1 MPTQFVS
8 QMSGPVGHGAPMKK
22 TMLALTLAAAV
33 APAHAATDKDRA
45 DQLAAS
51 QALARGEI
59 LPIVRILGIANA
71 KVPGDV
77 LKVKLERKPFGFQYK
92 VKILA
97 RNGRVREIELDA
109 RTGRI
114 LSIEDD

>member
-1 MPTQFVS
+1 MKYLL
-8 QMSGPVGHGAPMKK
+8 AP
-22 TMLALTLAAAV
+22 LAAATLLASPV
-33 APAHAATDKDRA
+33 SALAVDEKDRA
-45 DQLAAS
+45 DQIAAS

-59 LPIVRILGIANA
+59 LPIVKILDIATA

-77 LKVKLERKPFGFQYK
+77 LKVKLERKPAGFQYK

-97 RNGRVREIELDA
+97 KNGRVREIELDA
-109 RTGRI
+109 RNGRI

>member
-1 MPTQFVS
+1 
-8 QMSGPVGHGAPMKK
+8 MKK
-22 TMLALTLAAAV
+22 PALFAALAAFA
-33 APAHAATDKDRA
+33 AATPAVFVPTAFAKEDRDHDRE

-51 QALARGEI
+51 AALARGEI
-59 LPIVRILGIANA
+59 LPISKILEIATSA
-71 KVPGDV
+71 VPGDV
-77 LKVKLERKPFGFQYK
+77 LKVKLEREKSGFEYE

-109 RTGRI
+109 RNGKV

>member
-1 MPTQFVS
+1 MKKLALYAALAAFAAAAPAAFVS
-8 QMSGPVGHGAPMKK
+8 
-22 TMLALTLAAAV
+22 TTF
-33 APAHAATDKDRA
+33 APAAFAKDDRDHDRE

-51 QALARGEI
+51 AALARGEI
-59 LPIVRILGIANA
+59 LPISKILEIATA
-71 KVPGDV
+71 AVPGDV
-77 LKVKLERKPFGFQYK
+77 LKVKLEREKSGFEYE

-109 RTGRI
+109 RNGKV